1 MTYKNGQLV
10 ASGLQV
16 VHQHC
21 QIMYAHEI
29 KIFFIISKGKK
40 PVLNLDLTVSVAALL
55 KLALNVLSAYYRLFV
70 LILLLE
76 WESRMKMNEL
86 FIF

>member
-1 MTYKNGQLV
+1 M
-10 ASGLQV
+10 
-16 VHQHC
+16 
-21 QIMYAHEI
+21 
-29 KIFFIISKGKK
+29 
-40 PVLNLDLTVSVAALL
+40 LNLDLTVSVAALL